1 MRSREDVMQVWE
13 DARVVSVDQEFRRS
27 SQRELNKPLA
37 DIPQDRLGTNII
49 TGETKDG
56 GAK

>member
-1 MRSREDVMQVWE
+1 MPGW
-13 DARVVSVDQEFRRS
+13 FLWTKS
-27 SQRELNKPLA
+27 SEIISRELNKPLA

>member
-1 MRSREDVMQVWE
+1 MQVWE
-13 DARVVSVDQEFRRS
+13 DLKGGFCGPRVQEIIA
-27 SQRELNKPLA
+27 RELNKPLA